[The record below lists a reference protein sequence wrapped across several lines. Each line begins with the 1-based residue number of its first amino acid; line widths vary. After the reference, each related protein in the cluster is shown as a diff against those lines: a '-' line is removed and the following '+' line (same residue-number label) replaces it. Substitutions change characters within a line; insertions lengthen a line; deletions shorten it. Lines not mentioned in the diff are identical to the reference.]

1 LERSLTIL
9 TLEIGGEPVA
19 CVHADAGLSHHQIIH
34 QAWLH
39 RDLVT
44 HVRGGTPLWDGS
56 AAVTLRPAT
65 EGEGDLVA
73 ERFAAHHLAH
83 DPHDEGEFIVFLVPV
98 ERAVREDGDDDF
110 PI

>member
-1 LERSLTIL
+1 MTIL

-19 CVHADAGLSHHQIIH
+19 CVHADVRLSHHQILN

-44 HVRGGTPLWDGS
+44 HVRDGTPLWDGS
-56 AAVTLRPAT
+56 TPVTLRPPAKA
-65 EGEGDLVA
+65 ESDLVA
-73 ERFAAHHLAH
+73 ERFEAHHLAH
-83 DPHDEGEFIVFLVPV
+83 GPSDEEPEFIVFLVPV
-98 ERAVREDGDDDF
+98 ERVERDDSEDDF